1 MARTPSHAV
10 TVDAD
15 TTGPAGAQAFVG
27 GALILVAGSLLS
39 RLLGATYRLV
49 VPILMGGGMRAAV
62 GMGLYQL
69 AYPMFTVLI
78 TLITTGFPLAISK
91 LVAERLARG
100 DRAGASQI
108 FRAARAGLPVLGAVF
123 AVALWMGAP
132 WFARHVAD
140 DMQAVL
146 PIRAIAPA
154 ILTVSFA
161 SAYRGMFQGMGDMVP
176 YAISQVVEQI
186 GRVAAM
192 FVLVVLLLP
201 LGIQW
206 AAAGAAFGAVVG
218 GVCAS
223 AALVVQWRRRAVQR
237 LQAAAGVGR
246 QRLGAAFASVLRIAA
261 PIAAGATLLPLLN
274 VADAAIVPLRLRA
287 AGMGPESIALYGVLT
302 GYAAPLVLAPTVFT
316 AGLAMSLLPAV
327 AAAQAAGQT
336 AAARRAVESGL
347 RLAALV
353 ALPSAAGLAVL
364 AGPLPRLLFH
374 TTLATRPLLAMAPAL
389 VFLSLQQ
396 TSSGILQAL
405 GRPDVPVRNLAVG
418 GAVKVILEWIL
429 VASPAWNV
437 TGAALATSVAF
448 AIACSLN
455 LWAVQR
461 RMPRAV
467 DWGGTVLRPA
477 LACVIMVAAVL
488 GVVHGL
494 RGHVF
499 LQVTGGVGCGVGV
512 YGAALLAV
520 GGVRREDLERV
531 PRLGPRIAARLVGAG
546 LLRT

>member
-1 MARTPSHAV
+1 M
-10 TVDAD
+10 
-15 TTGPAGAQAFVG
+15 G

-39 RLLGATYRLV
+39 RLLGATYRLIL
-49 VPILMGGGMRAAV
+49 PILMGGGMRAAV

-100 DRAGASQI
+100 DRTGAMHI

-123 AVALWMGAP
+123 AVVLWAGAP
-132 WFARHVAD
+132 WFARYVAD

-161 SAYRGMFQGMGDMVP
+161 SAYRGAFQGMGDMVP
-176 YAISQVVEQI
+176 YAVSQVVEQI

-192 FVLVVLLLP
+192 FVLVLVLLP

-223 AALVVQWRRRAVQR
+223 AALVVQWRRRVLPR
-237 LQAAAGVGR
+237 LQAAVAAGR
-246 QRLGAAFASVLRIAA
+246 QRLGAAFAAVLRLAV

-287 AGMGPESIALYGVLT
+287 AGMGSESIALYGVLT

-327 AAAQAAGQT
+327 ASAQAAGLT
-336 AAARRAVESGL
+336 AAARRAVGAGL

-353 ALPSAAGLAVL
+353 ALPSAVGLAVL

-374 TTLATRPLLAMAPAL
+374 APLATRPLLAMAPAL

-405 GRPDVPVRNLAVG
+405 GRPDLPVRNLAVG

-437 TGAALATSVAF
+437 TGAALATSAAF

-455 LWAVQR
+455 LWAVHR
-461 RMPRAV
+461 RMPRAI

-477 LACVIMVAAVL
+477 LACAAMAAAVL

-494 RGHVF
+494 RGHAA
-499 LQVTGGVGCGVGV
+499 LQVAVGVGCGVGV
-512 YGAALLAV
+512 YGVALLAV
-520 GGVRREDLERV
+520 GGVCREDLERV
-531 PRLGPRIAARLVGAG
+531 PRVGPQIAARLAAAG

>member
-1 MARTPSHAV
+1 MGSRAV

-15 TTGPAGAQAFVG
+15 TTGAAGGGAQASFVG
-27 GALILVAGSLLS
+27 GALVLVAGSLFS

-49 VPILMGGGMRAAV
+49 LPILMGGGMRAAV

-91 LVAERLARG
+91 LVAERLAQG
-100 DRAGASQI
+100 DQAGAQRI
-108 FRAARAGLPVLGAVF
+108 FRAARAGLPVLGGLF
-123 AVALWMGAP
+123 AAMLWIGAP

-140 DMQAVL
+140 DLQAVL

-161 SAYRGMFQGMGDMVP
+161 SAYRGAFQGMGDMVP
-176 YAISQVVEQI
+176 YAVSQVVEQI
-186 GRVAAM
+186 GRIAAM
-192 FVLVVLLLP
+192 FGLVLLLLP

-218 GVCAS
+218 GVFAS
-223 AALVVQWRRRAVQR
+223 ASLVVAWRRRVAARWRAVAAEGRRR
-237 LQAAAGVGR
+237 LT
-246 QRLGAAFASVLRIAA
+246 AAFGSVLRLAV
-261 PIAAGATLLPLLN
+261 PIAAGATLLPVLN

-287 AGMGPESIALYGVLT
+287 AGLGPESIALYGVLT

-327 AAAQAAGQT
+327 ASAQAAGQH
-336 AAARRAVESGL
+336 AATKRAVAAGL

-374 TTLATRPLLAMAPAL
+374 TSLAAGPLLAMAPAL

-405 GRPDVPVRNLAVG
+405 GRPDLPVRNLAVG
-418 GAVKVILEWIL
+418 GAVKVALEWFL
-429 VASPAWNV
+429 VARPGWNV
-437 TGAALATSVAF
+437 SGAALATSVAF

-455 LWAVQR
+455 LWEVQR
-461 RMPRAV
+461 RVPHAI
-467 DWGGTVLRPA
+467 DWGGTVLRPVA
-477 LACVIMVAAVL
+477 ACAVMVAAVL
-488 GVVHGL
+488 AVVHGL
-494 RGHVF
+494 RGHVL
-499 LQVTGGVGCGVGV
+499 LQVAAGVACGVGV

-520 GGVRREDLERV
+520 GGLRREDLERV
-531 PRLGPRIAARLVGAG
+531 PRLGPRIAARLAGAG
-546 LLRT
+546 LLRG